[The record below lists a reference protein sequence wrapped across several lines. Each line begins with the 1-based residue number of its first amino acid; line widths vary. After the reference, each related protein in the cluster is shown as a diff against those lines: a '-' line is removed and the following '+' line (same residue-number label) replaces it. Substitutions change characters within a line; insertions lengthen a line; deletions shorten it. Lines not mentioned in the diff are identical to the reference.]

1 MPDIN
6 LKYNDLPLTNFP
18 ESEDNWA
25 RMSDLSASL
34 LAVAKQYENLYGAG
48 DITSANNLLNQ
59 YPDLKDALFTPER
72 WNELRDA
79 IISLERFFLTDV
91 DAMITHVTQATIGID
106 NNATGSDANINAY
119 SVAKVNE
126 LLSTITTVKT
136 ATFTAAGWT
145 STLPYMQT
153 VNVAGVTSSDRAVI
167 SIYIPIGTTVDNV
180 RLQNKAYGR
189 IDIIDSGNGT
199 VTAYCCSKKPAVNFQ
214 IQIKGV

>member
-6 LKYNDLPLTNFP
+6 LKYDDLPLTNFP

-34 LAVAKQYENLYGAG
+34 LAVAKQYEDLYGAG

-72 WNELRDA
+72 WNELRDGLIA
-79 IISLERFFLTDV
+79 VQRLFKTDV
-91 DAMITHVTQATIGID
+91 VAMMTEMTQVTIGID
-106 NNATGSDANINAY
+106 NNATGSGANTNAY

-126 LLSTITTVKT
+126 LLNTITTVKT
-136 ATFTAAGWT
+136 TRFTAAGWT

-153 VNVAGVTSSDRAVI
+153 VNVAGITSSDRAVV

-189 IDIIDSGNGT
+189 MDIIDSGNGT
-199 VTAYCCSKKPAVNFQ
+199 VTAYCCSKKPAVDFQ

>member
-6 LKYNDLPLTNFP
+6 LKYDDLPLTNFP
-18 ESEDNWA
+18 ESEDNWS

-34 LAVAKQYENLYGAG
+34 LAVAKQYEDLYSAG

-91 DAMITHVTQATIGID
+91 DAMITHVTQATIGIN
-106 NNATGSDANINAY
+106 NNATGADANTNAY
-119 SVAKVNE
+119 SVAKINE
-126 LLSTITTVKT
+126 LLNAITTVRT
-136 ATFTAAGWT
+136 ATFTATGWT

-153 VNVAGVTSSDRAVI
+153 VNVAGVTASDRSVI
-167 SIYIPIGTTVDNV
+167 GIYIPDGTSAENTK
-180 RLQNKAYGR
+180 LKEKAFNRVTKVIAG
-189 IDIIDSGNGT
+189 DGT
-199 VTAYCCSKKPAVNFQ
+199 MTAYCYAKKPAVEFQ
-214 IQIKGV
+214 IQVKGV